1 VQPQASLDL
10 QRRFERVRLVV
21 YGVLAASYM
30 LVYFHR
36 IAPGAVATE
45 LMRAFDTTGAAL
57 GSLAAMYFYVYAAM
71 QIPAGVLADTLGVRA
86 VGTVGAL
93 VAGAGSILF
102 GLAPDFGLAST
113 GRLLVGLGVS
123 VVFVGMMRAN
133 AEWWSE
139 QRYGFISGLTVFLGN
154 VGAILAVAPLAA
166 LLAVASWRSIF
177 VLIGVLSMAI
187 GLLTYWLVRDRPEE
201 LGFPSPHAVPARA
214 EAAPTRSWWRD
225 LLEVLRNRDVWP
237 GFFAS
242 FGLGGSLLAMVGLW
256 AVPMLTDMHGIAR
269 AEASLYPSVAIVTFA
284 LASLGLG
291 AFSDF
296 IRRRKPVL
304 VAACFASILVWLA
317 LLFLPWEPGASALLL
332 FALLGVTAGGFIV
345 TFGAAKEVVPPAV
358 AGVGIAVVNT
368 GSFLGAAVIQ
378 PLFGLLLDASWDG
391 TLVNG
396 VRVYDADDYA
406 SGLWLCLG
414 TAVFAAVASLYV
426 RETYCRNIT
435 VQSASSAAPATRN

>member
-1 VQPQASLDL
+1 
-10 QRRFERVRLVV
+10 

-86 VGTVGAL
+86 VGTAGAL

-102 GLAPDFGLAST
+102 GLAPDFGLASA

-166 LLAVASWRSIF
+166 LLAIASWRTIC
-177 VLIGVLSMAI
+177 VLIGVASIAI
-187 GLLTYWLVRDRPEE
+187 GLLTYWLVRDRPEQ
-201 LGFPSPHAVPARA
+201 LGFPSPHAAPAHA
-214 EAAPTRSWWRD
+214 EAAAARSWWRD

-242 FGLGGSLLAMVGLW
+242 FGLGGSLL
-256 AVPMLTDMHGIAR
+256 
-269 AEASLYPSVAIVTFA
+269 
-284 LASLGLG
+284 
-291 AFSDF
+291 
-296 IRRRKPVL
+296 
-304 VAACFASILVWLA
+304 
-317 LLFLPWEPGASALLL
+317 
-332 FALLGVTAGGFIV
+332 
-345 TFGAAKEVVPPAV
+345 
-358 AGVGIAVVNT
+358 
-368 GSFLGAAVIQ
+368 
-378 PLFGLLLDASWDG
+378 
-391 TLVNG
+391 
-396 VRVYDADDYA
+396 
-406 SGLWLCLG
+406 
-414 TAVFAAVASLYV
+414 
-426 RETYCRNIT
+426 
-435 VQSASSAAPATRN
+435 